1 MYRGTTPTFTF
12 KLPIDADTIT
22 AASVMFR
29 QAGREQIEKT
39 LEDCTVSGQTLT
51 CSLTEAET
59 LSLHAATA
67 APLEIQL
74 RAGVGEA
81 RLASQIFTVP
91 VERLLKEGA
100 L

>member
-29 QAGREQIEKT
+29 QPGREPMEKT
-39 LEDCTVSGQTLT
+39 LADCTLDGQTLT
-51 CSLTEAET
+51 CSLTEDET
-59 LSLHAATA
+59 LSLQALTLY
-67 APLEIQL
+67 PLEIQL
-74 RAGVGEA
+74 RVGVGSA
-81 RLASQIFTVP
+81 RMASQIFSVP
-91 VERLLKEGA
+91 VERILKDGA